1 MVTDKETLTVAAPV
15 IKAAP
20 PAPPPRSTPLQAQL
34 IQQQLQQE
42 QQTSDNLSSL
52 LPPPPHTSQDEDSG
66 VPSSGETSAES
77 SSPIRPSTQHF
88 LLDTHNSDSSQDGP
102 DSLDNRDGSS
112 GLSSPV
118 KMDTVDKRVCD
129 DQIVAQGHVRDSSD
143 ICETSFDNIPA
154 AAMTVDTADKPE
166 TKPEEMD
173 EAETKPEE
181 MDEAET
187 KPEEMEEAET
197 KPEETD
203 QANMPEEKEKPKMPE
218 AAPSQTKVAPPV
230 PLRRSS
236 TRTSVFASKPE
247 ASDES
252 GTGVSEVNRN
262 PISPVTSESQG
273 RATHKELKRLPSIKE
288 KKAQLAKMIDTASKP
303 SHPEKHPGRV
313 VIADVLKGVP
323 AGLPVNQQHPM
334 LIKKQEEAAARERVV
349 REREEQDRLEREM
362 ARQKEQREKQEREI
376 EEKRVREKEEKRRSR
391 RFSFKRKPKKEKER
405 VKGVDSGT
413 TEPVSLPPTSTE
425 QRQRSMSAQEQKE
438 LQSKFKHITHHNQSS
453 TPSDTDPPSLSQAPR
468 AEQNDS
474 PDSQSQHLQTPH
486 VHTNSSRSSTLD
498 RTAPKPPSAN
508 PPSLPGNCYGSIERT
523 SRQRS
528 TCRTDTLER
537 QVPSQPSSGL
547 GSQQGTLERPPPP
560 TSQPPPVP
568 LEVKRGQA
576 QPKPRSVSV
585 GSIGLNGGRIDLAEV
600 VLGVERSV
608 LTAPIQESQAESE
621 SESETRQQKLRAV
634 HSVTTFPT
642 NPPHPPSSRV
652 WEAATEAACNG
663 HGGQPQ
669 GAGFSVIG
677 GRCVQTISAPPT
689 QTAVAPMS
697 SKRWASNNTK
707 RKSTKRK

>member
-15 IKAAP
+15 IRAAP
-20 PAPPPRSTPLQAQL
+20 PAPPPRSTPLQA
-34 IQQQLQQE
+34 QQQLQQE

-77 SSPIRPSTQHF
+77 SSPIRPSTQRF

-102 DSLDNRDGSS
+102 DYSDNRDGSS
-112 GLSSPV
+112 APSSPV
-118 KMDTVDKRVCD
+118 KAESDFVHPADVVDQRLCD

-143 ICETSFDNIPA
+143 ICETSFDNISA
-154 AAMTVDTADKPE
+154 AATTVDAADKP
-166 TKPEEMD
+166 
-173 EAETKPEE
+173 
-181 MDEAET
+181 ET

-252 GTGVSEVNRN
+252 GAGVSEVNRN

-288 KKAQLAKMIDTASKP
+288 KKAQLEKMIDTGSKP

-313 VIADVLKGVP
+313 VIADALKGVP
-323 AGLPVNQQHPM
+323 VGLPVNQQHPM

-362 ARQKEQREKQEREI
+362 ARQKEQRDKQERVI
-376 EEKRVREKEEKRRSR
+376 EEKRVKEKEEKRWSR

-405 VKGVDSGT
+405 VKVVDSET
-413 TEPVSLPPTSTE
+413 TEPVSLPPISTE
-425 QRQRSMSAQEQKE
+425 QRQHSMSAQEQKE
-438 LQSKFKHITHHNQSS
+438 LQSKFKHITHHS
-453 TPSDTDPPSLSQAPR
+453 TASDPDPPSLSQAPR

-474 PDSQSQHLQTPH
+474 PDSPSQHLQTPH
-486 VHTNSSRSSTLD
+486 VPTNGSRSSTLD
-498 RTAPKPPSAN
+498 CTAPKPPSAN

-523 SRQRS
+523 SRTS
-528 TCRTDTLER
+528 RTDTLER
-537 QVPSQPSSGL
+537 QVPSQPLSGP
-547 GSQQGTLERPPPP
+547 GSRQGTLERPPPP

-568 LEVKRGQA
+568 LEAKRGQA

-585 GSIGLNGGRIDLAEV
+585 GSIGLNGGRVDLAEV

-621 SESETRQQKLRAV
+621 SESQTRQQNIRAV

-642 NPPHPPSSRV
+642 YPHSPSSRV
-652 WEAATEAACNG
+652 REAGTEAACNG